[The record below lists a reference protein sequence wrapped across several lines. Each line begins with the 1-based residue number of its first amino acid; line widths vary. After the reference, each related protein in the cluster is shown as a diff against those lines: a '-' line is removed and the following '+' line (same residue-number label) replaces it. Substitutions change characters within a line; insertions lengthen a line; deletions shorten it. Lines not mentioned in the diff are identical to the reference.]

1 MTLLIISHQSCSL
14 HDMGAGHPEC
24 PARLDAVQNAL
35 ASLAESQAPGSNGPA
50 PVVRLDAPKATRAQL
65 ERAHLASHVTNILD
79 SGPADGLRQLDPD
92 TAMNPFTADAA
103 LHAAGAVV
111 AAVEAV
117 CAGEATRAFCP
128 VRPPGHHAER
138 HRAMGFC
145 FFNNVAV
152 GALHALDA
160 PGLSRVAIV
169 DFDVHHGNGT
179 ENIFQDEA
187 RVLMVSSF
195 QTGLYP
201 GSGDVPLGPNM
212 KNVPLPAGSNGRA
225 VRDACLQ
232 HWIPDLRAFAPELI
246 MISAGFD
253 AHREDHLASLNWHE
267 DDYGWLTDQ
276 LVELSNELGHGRI
289 VSVLE
294 GGYALDAL
302 GRSAAAHVRAL
313 MGGNA

>member
-1 MTLLIISHQSCSL
+1 MTLLIVSHQSCSL

-35 ASLAESQAPGSNGPA
+35 APLAEGSEQDSAGLA
-50 PVVRLDAPKATRAQL
+50 PVVRLEAPAATREQL
-65 ERAHLASHVTNILD
+65 QRAHLASHVTNILD
-79 SGPADGLRQLDPD
+79 NGPADGLRQLDPD
-92 TAMNPFTADAA
+92 TAMNPHTADAA

-111 AAVEAV
+111 AGVEAV

-160 PGLSRVAIV
+160 LGLSRVAIV

-179 ENIFQDEA
+179 ENIFQDDA

-212 KNVPLPAGSNGRA
+212 KNIPLPAGSDGSA
-225 VRDACLQ
+225 VRDACVR

-253 AHREDHLASLNWHE
+253 AHRDDHLASLNWQE
-267 DDYGWLTDQ
+267 EDYGWLTEQ
-276 LVELSNELGHGRI
+276 LVELAVGLGHGRI

-302 GRSAAAHVRAL
+302 GRSVAAHVAGL
-313 MGGNA
+313 MVQH